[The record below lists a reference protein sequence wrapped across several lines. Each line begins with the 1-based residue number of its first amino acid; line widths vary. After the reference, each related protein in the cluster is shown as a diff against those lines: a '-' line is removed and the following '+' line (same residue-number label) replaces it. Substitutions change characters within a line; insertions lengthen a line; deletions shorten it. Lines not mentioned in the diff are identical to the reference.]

1 MAYGTANGVEA
12 LLPVVGPLSV
22 SSAPTLAQVEAWLAQ
37 GAAVIDRTLGGA
49 GYSTPVGA
57 VSAVYPEL
65 TALNELYAAAQAARA
80 RGLDAVQAENEN
92 RSDAWLAEFREQLAA
107 LAAADLSRLG
117 VEVLPAAVASTA
129 GRRFRLT
136 QLKRVDG
143 YSARYDDDGDMD
155 A

>member
-1 MAYGTANGVEA
+1 MSTTNLNGRTPHTAPNVRLGV
-12 LLPVVGPLSV
+12 LV
-22 SSAPTLAQVEAWLAQ
+22 SYVRAEEKAILAV
-37 GAAVIDRTLGGA
+37 
-49 GYSTPVGA
+49 
-57 VSAVYPEL
+57 
-65 TALNELYAAAQAARA
+65 ARA
-80 RGLDAVQAENEN
+80 RGLDSVQAENEN

-117 VEVLPAAVASTA
+117 VEVLPAAVAGTA